1 MAKVV
6 LGTFTNSDFDCDVSE
21 CSVSEGEATKTIVE
35 VSFDDD
41 VLGGISIKSP
51 PTSTSNQV
59 KKRWDP
65 RRYGVQTGRSCTSA
79 TAESFKAFVAGQ
91 ASSVQACSGNTD
103 LVFTTG
109 SCSLTVSGS
118 VTVVYRN
125 AGNEFGGKT
134 SCGNSGSITK
144 SFSFHAPYLTGP
156 QSTTLQKESFN
167 MEQVDEKGNKTIVAQ
182 PRGRGVEMAPNC
194 QTGIREVAYVME
206 TCSVCGIPFGDGGQ
220 GSKELCKGTG
230 NGVYVF
236 GDAGHTAGTAVDNGY
251 PTAGL
256 ASAAAAAV
264 AGQAVAA
271 FGSARANAIA
281 AYQAALAAI
290 PDPSCGKI
298 SVSVSCS
305 ASVGC
310 F

>member
-6 LGTFTNSDFDCDVSE
+6 LGTFNNSDFDCDVSE
-21 CSVSEGEATKTIVE
+21 CSVSEGEVTKTIAE

-41 VLGGISIKSP
+41 VLKGISIKSP
-51 PTSTSNQV
+51 PTSTSNQT

-65 RRYGVQTGRSCTSA
+65 RRYGVEQGRNCTWA
-79 TAESFKAFVAGQ
+79 TAEDFQNHVAGQ
-91 ASSVQACSGNTD
+91 ASGIQACGGNTD

-125 AGNEFGGKT
+125 AGNQYGGKT

-144 SFSFHAPYLTGP
+144 TFSYHAPYLTGP
-156 QSTTLQKESFN
+156 QSTTLQKQTFN
-167 MEQVDEKGNKTIVAQ
+167 MEQQDGNGNTTTVAQ
-182 PRGRGVEMAPNC
+182 PTGRNVPMAPNC
-194 QTGIREVAYVME
+194 RTGEVQYAYVLE

-236 GDAGHTAGTAVDNGY
+236 GDAGHSAGTAIDNGY

-256 ASAAAAAV
+256 AGAAMAAV
-264 AGQAVAA
+264 SGQAAAA

-290 PDPSCGKI
+290 PDPNCGKI